1 MAWCSLDTE
10 TMTLLCKSLPPSVT
24 RLNIAGCRKTMTD
37 DSKCNIIFKKK
48 IIMLINIIFMS
59 YFRC

>member
-37 DSKCNIIFKKK
+37 DSKYNII
-48 IIMLINIIFMS
+48 L
-59 YFRC
+59 YL